1 MKIFREKLGENLMS
15 LVYILAGIIM
25 LVNPKFVCDAV
36 NYIIGG
42 LIIVF
47 GVIFVIRLFQDKDI
61 KQFSKIELLIVFLCI
76 GLGLYFIFNSTLLS
90 SILPIAAGILILL
103 DSISQIMK
111 AFRLK
116 KNKLSYWYIN
126 GIVGLVFLAFSIYII
141 INANSV
147 TYLIVRLIG
156 LVLIIDAIFE
166 FYTSFRL
173 KEYDNSVKV
182 LDTEI
187 VVVKKD

>member
-47 GVIFVIRLFQDKDI
+47 GIIFVIRLFPDKDI

>member
-47 GVIFVIRLFQDKDI
+47 GIIFVIRLLQDKDV